1 MRYFI
6 FRNNTIEAFFG
17 DKGVAYSGY
26 DDVSMVP
33 KDAEQYIWFYQV
45 PFKTYSSA
53 LSAEIDTY
61 FGKFQMVYNQ
71 IGADKTFIVFT
82 LENLFPIKLTNS
94 DFSVE
99 KSLEKFNSDIIA
111 FAEKHSNVKVVDFKE
126 FLNRYSL
133 DELVNWKFYFISQM
147 QLNPKLTADFQ
158 KWFKRKEAEIQ
169 LKRKKCLVLDLDNTL
184 WGGILGED
192 GIDGIKIGGDYPGK
206 AFLYWQEDLLE
217 LSKSGVILTICS
229 KNNEKDVLEA
239 WEKNPF
245 MVLKKDNFSAYRINW
260 NDKAT
265 NLQGLARELNIG
277 LDSFVFIDDNPTE
290 RELIKQVLPMVSVP
304 DFPEKPYE
312 LPKFFKQLVS
322 EYFCV
327 YKITEEDKNKT
338 AQYKANAERA
348 AEQAKFVNFEDYLK
362 SLNIEID
369 ILKADNFNKERIAQ
383 MTQKTNQFNLT
394 TRRYTDA
401 DVQQKIDGGWK
412 IYCISVRDKFGD
424 NGITGTI
431 FFTPKDE
438 NNTVEID
445 SLLLS
450 CRILGKGIEMAFIHS
465 LLNTLT
471 EDGVRKVKASYIP
484 TAKNAQVSDFYD
496 RAGFKFLNESSGVK
510 SYSVDLSDKIEIK
523 EYYKINYK

>member
-1 MRYFI
+1 
-6 FRNNTIEAFFG
+6 
-17 DKGVAYSGY
+17 
-26 DDVSMVP
+26 
-33 KDAEQYIWFYQV
+33 
-45 PFKTYSSA
+45 
-53 LSAEIDTY
+53 
-61 FGKFQMVYNQ
+61 
-71 IGADKTFIVFT
+71 
-82 LENLFPIKLTNS
+82 
-94 DFSVE
+94 
-99 KSLEKFNSDIIA
+99 
-111 FAEKHSNVKVVDFKE
+111 
-126 FLNRYSL
+126 
-133 DELVNWKFYFISQM
+133 
-147 QLNPKLTADFQ
+147 
-158 KWFKRKEAEIQ
+158 
-169 LKRKKCLVLDLDNTL
+169 
-184 WGGILGED
+184 
-192 GIDGIKIGGDYPGK
+192 
-206 AFLYWQEDLLE
+206 
-217 LSKSGVILTICS
+217 
-229 KNNEKDVLEA
+229 
-239 WEKNPF
+239 
-245 MVLKKDNFSAYRINW
+245 LKKDNFSAYRINW